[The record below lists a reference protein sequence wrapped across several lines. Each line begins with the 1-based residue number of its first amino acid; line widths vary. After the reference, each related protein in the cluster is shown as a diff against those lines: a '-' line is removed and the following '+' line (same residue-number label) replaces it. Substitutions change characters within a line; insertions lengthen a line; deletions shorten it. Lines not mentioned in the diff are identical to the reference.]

1 MATLLLSAILGASP
15 VVAGDDETQATGA
28 AGGLYPPG
36 TILDAVSISGLQTG
50 FGVEIH
56 PDGSALGQFA
66 AVLIGVSPLGLE
78 QDITIEG
85 EGTEGS
91 RSAANIAIYSG
102 TASVDMGDGLPA
114 TPGVPFTVT
123 VATDAD
129 GRGTIGLMLGLTTF
143 PSAVMNGFWLEN
155 ASYCTRSG
163 CQLRISSAI
172 CGVTIDLIHGCIYFW

>member
-1 MATLLLSAILGASP
+1 MRRRAVVATLLLSAILGASR
-15 VVAGDDETQATGA
+15 VVAGGDETQATGA

-36 TILDAVSISGLQTG
+36 TVLDGVSISGLQTG

-85 EGTEGS
+85 EGTQGS

-102 TASVDMGDGLPA
+102 TASVDVGDGLPA

-123 VATDAD
+123 VTTDAD
-129 GRGTIGLMLGLTTF
+129 GRGTIGLMLGLTTL
-143 PSAVMNGFWLEN
+143 PSALMNAGSMTVE
-155 ASYCTRSG
+155 
-163 CQLRISSAI
+163 
-172 CGVTIDLIHGCIYFW
+172 

>member
-1 MATLLLSAILGASP
+1 MRRPAVVATLLLSAILGASP
-15 VVAGDDETQATGA
+15 VVAGDETQATGG

-36 TILDAVSISGLQTG
+36 TVLNGVSISGLQTG

-56 PDGSALGQFA
+56 PDGSALGQFT

-91 RSAANIAIYSG
+91 RNAANIAIYSG

-129 GRGTIGLMLGLTTF
+129 GRGTIGLMLGLTTL
-143 PSAVMNGFWLEN
+143 PSAVVN
-155 ASYCTRSG
+155 AGSMT
-163 CQLRISSAI
+163 
-172 CGVTIDLIHGCIYFW
+172 VE

>member
-1 MATLLLSAILGASP
+1 MGRSGRLHTMRRPAVVATVLLSAILGTSN
-15 VVAGDDETQATGA
+15 VAAGGDDTLATGG

-36 TILDAVSISGLQTG
+36 TVLNGVSISGLQTG

-56 PDGSALGQFA
+56 SDGSALGQFA

-85 EGTEGS
+85 EGTAGS
-91 RSAANIAIYSG
+91 RSAADIALYSG

-129 GRGTIGLMLGLTTF
+129 GRGTIGLMLGLTTL
-143 PSAVMNGFWLEN
+143 PSAAVN
-155 ASYCTRSG
+155 AGS
-163 CQLRISSAI
+163 
-172 CGVTIDLIHGCIYFW
+172 VTVE